1 MTNFTSPSPKHYS
14 SSIRKESVVLPGVAY
29 TIRRMSFQGRLE
41 LLRELR
47 DLMTKAEFAAAGSS
61 ATDRVEAALLEG
73 AIRKRQLEWGLV
85 AIEGLEIDGEP
96 ATTARLLAM
105 GPEELTTEIQA
116 SIQGQMGL
124 SEEERKN

>member
-1 MTNFTSPSPKHYS
+1 MTSSTSPSPKQYS
-14 SSIRKESVVLPGVAY
+14 SSITKESQIFPGVTY

-47 DLMTKAEFAAAGSS
+47 DLMIKAEFAAAGSS
-61 ATDRVEAALLEG
+61 AADRVETALLEG

-85 AIEGLEIDGEP
+85 SIDGLEIDGEP
-96 ATTARLLAM
+96 ATTLSLLAM
-105 GPEELTTEIQA
+105 GPEELTTEIQT
-116 SIQGQMGL
+116 SIQAQMGL

>member
-1 MTNFTSPSPKHYS
+1 MTSFTSPSPKQYS
-14 SSIRKESVVLPGVAY
+14 SSITKESQIFPGVTY

-61 ATDRVEAALLEG
+61 PADRVETALLEG

-85 AIEGLEIDGEP
+85 SIDGLEIDGEP
-96 ATTARLLAM
+96 ATTLSLLAM
-105 GPEELTTEIQA
+105 GPEELTTEIQT
-116 SIQGQMGL
+116 SIQAQMGL